1 MAVDRFTRR
10 FQRELEATGAG
21 PIHLGTPAD
30 VRALTRWVL
39 ETNGPGPDMHRV
51 LDETIATAGA
61 AEIPVRVLV
70 PPPHPLAVIVYYHGG
85 GWVAGSI
92 DAVVTIARKL
102 AERTSS
108 AIVLVGYRLAPE
120 HPHPAASD
128 DAYAALEWASTRVRD
143 IAGKDVPL
151 MVAGDD
157 AGATLAAGAALRAR
171 DEHGPAIDMQV
182 LICPVLDDT
191 VEDPAPD
198 DEPTWIDAAALRW
211 AWDQYV
217 PVPAGRTSP
226 AVSPLHAADLSGL
239 PPAVIVIAEH
249 SPARA
254 GAEGY
259 AARLADA
266 GVTVDAQTHEAQAHG
281 FFMVL
286 ALPRGE
292 KAFQQVIKAI
302 RAYCARST
310 RIPS

>member
-10 FQRELEATGAG
+10 FHRELEATGAG

-30 VRALTRWVL
+30 ARALYRWVL
-39 ETNGPGPDMHRV
+39 GTNGPGPDLHRV
-51 LDETIATAGA
+51 FDETIAGAG
-61 AEIPVRVLV
+61 ETEVHVRVIV
-70 PPPHPLAVIVYYHGG
+70 PTPHPLAVIVYYHGG

-92 DAVVTIARKL
+92 DSVETIARKL

-108 AIVLVGYRLAPE
+108 AVVLVGYRLAPE

-128 DAYAALEWASTRVRD
+128 DCYTALEWASTRVRD

-157 AGATLAAGAALRAR
+157 AGATLAAGVALRAR

-182 LICPVLDDT
+182 LICPILDSA
-191 VEDPAPD
+191 VEDPAPP

-211 AWDQYV
+211 FWDHYV
-217 PVPAGRTSP
+217 PVCADRATP
-226 AVSPLHAADLSGL
+226 AVSPLHADDLSGL
-239 PPAVIVIAEH
+239 PAAVIVAAEH

-254 GAEGY
+254 GAEAY

-310 RIPS
+310 RVPS